1 MELPPPDYTLA
12 LRAGIAGSPSPR
24 SEKRPQQ
31 GHDGGRR
38 YEDHQKRNHAHR
50 DPENQKGYRA
60 KHDRGHD
67 HRDRSDDPRTPPADD
82 DRPSIALDHDHGDLR
97 SCETSSSHRES
108 LFQNISFERSFPAPM
123 TTPGRLSRCSL

>member
-50 DPENQKGYRA
+50 DPENQKGHRA

-67 HRDRSDDPRTPPADD
+67 HRDRSDEPRTHPLMT
-82 DRPSIALDHDHGDLR
+82 IALPPR
-97 SCETSSSHRES
+97 SITIMQTSVLAGRPHRT
-108 LFQNISFERSFPAPM
+108 ERVC
-123 TTPGRLSRCSL
+123 SRI